1 LDNALVAIEIVH
13 FMKSKTKGRVG
24 DVALKLDI
32 SKAYDR
38 IGWEYLRGVM
48 EKMGFACNIPL

>member
-1 LDNALVAIEIVH
+1 MTAIEIVH
-13 FMKSKTKGRVG
+13 FMKTKTKGKKI

-38 IGWEYLRGVM
+38 IEWDYLRDIM
-48 EKMGFACNIPL
+48 IKMGFSN

>member
-1 LDNALVAIEIVH
+1 MLAIEVMH
-13 FMKSKTKGRVG
+13 YMKTNIRGKIG

-38 IGWEYLRGVM
+38 INCDRLST
-48 EKMGFACNIPL
+48 

>member
-1 LDNALVAIEIVH
+1 MTAIEVIH
-13 FMKSKTKGRVG
+13 YMKSKTKGKLG

-38 IGWEYLRGVM
+38 ID
-48 EKMGFACNIPL
+48 